1 MILSLRISLLLI
13 HDVTVRANAKT
24 THEVVIHEQVLPLPR
39 VSENGFLTSTGSL
52 PDWSDVERKSPYY
65 IEVLLAVD
73 AAVARYYG
81 HELER
86 IRAAMLTLMH
96 AVNMY
101 AFQLDIRITVVD
113 VVLIHGHNVTLEQF
127 MEWRHTTGHLPTHD
141 LAILVRHRY
150 EGGIAYVNGVCK
162 RTAVGITGFF
172 PEAPYEYASVF
183 FHELSHL
190 LGLSHTAI
198 ANCHCPKKKY
208 GTCLRIH
215 GFDNE
220 CSAQA
225 LVDLLPSIECLME
238 PLQLPPTVLALCG
251 NGIVEDDEDCDCGP
265 LR

>member
-1 MILSLRISLLLI
+1 
-13 HDVTVRANAKT
+13 
-24 THEVVIHEQVLPLPR
+24 
-39 VSENGFLTSTGSL
+39 
-52 PDWSDVERKSPYY
+52 
-65 IEVLLAVD
+65 
-73 AAVARYYG
+73 
-81 HELER
+81 
-86 IRAAMLTLMH
+86 
-96 AVNMY
+96 
-101 AFQLDIRITVVD
+101 
-113 VVLIHGHNVTLEQF
+113 
-127 MEWRHTTGHLPTHD
+127 MEWRHTTEQLPTHD

-150 EGGIAYVNGVCK
+150 EGGVAYVNGVCK

-198 ANCHCPKKKY
+198 ANYRQYFCSS
-208 GTCLRIH
+208 

-251 NGIVEDDEDCDCGP
+251 NGHSFLILKEKTVLRLSNLLIRQPLCQSVLCGDLKLRYYAFRYCINALCEPRNCRFIVAKQYLYTMVTFGTALTICGI
-265 LR
+265 LIVAK